1 MRAGRALPT
10 ERLLADLSRRSL
22 SLLSGLAQAKVAV
35 ALTLVFTGTA
45 PVRGVEYL
53 RVILVAVTLA
63 SSALLAAADK
73 KSAKPRAL
81 GRVMA
86 FLAASLSLRL
96 VRGGEYEG
104 LWRAVHPEAFIGAAV
119 LDFGMG
125 FPAAGVSAALLRAGA
140 GWGLFDFLARLA
152 AAAAAQWGSPTGRY
166 LFEELPFKD
175 WIPTYLLALL
185 AVFPLLRALSRST
198 GAEERQLRTFV
209 RGFAVGVAPF
219 ALILPAAAFV
229 PGFNHW
235 LDLPEVQPVFLAVT
249 YPFLFVFPITAT
261 YAVLF
266 QGALDYQ
273 SALRR
278 AAQYGL
284 ARYTLLGLIAVPF
297 ALGVVLLYANRE
309 EPLGRLLTGWRFL
322 ALAAVALSAS
332 AAFPLRHRLLS
343 ALDRR
348 YFRESY
354 DARIVLKQLTET
366 VRKAKDI
373 KELSRLLVDQV
384 DTALHLESVVVM
396 TTIPEEP
403 GTLRPGAA
411 LGVDEPYP
419 LPRTSNIVSLLA
431 GSSAP
436 LPLDPATPGSLVS
449 RLPEQEREWLRA
461 ARATLLLPLLSSDET
476 LLGFLALGPRKSET
490 PFSAEDHDLL
500 GSVSASAGL
509 ALETRLIKATPTP
522 GGAGATP
529 DRDQG
534 PPARECLACLRIF
547 EPTALSCPSCGAITQ
562 AAVLPLTLLGKYRL
576 ESRLGAGG
584 FGVVYAATELRLGR
598 RVALKTL
605 PKLSGERVERFK
617 REALAA
623 AAIQH
628 PNLAMIHTAETWNE
642 TPILVFELLER
653 GTLAQRLLTR
663 TLTIADA
670 LQVGKAMAG
679 VLEEAHRRGILHR
692 DIKPSNIGYDARNVP
707 KLLDFGVA
715 RMREAPVEVAR
726 HGPDTMTLGHLQAE
740 PVFDLPHTVDAGIT
754 ETGVV
759 VGTPAYLPL
768 EAFQNHEPGPGFD
781 LWALSVT
788 LYESLTGLNPFR
800 ASTPAETIE
809 RLLRKTPLPVIELRP
824 ECPAAVSAFLVRALL
839 RSPGE
844 RFGSAAEF
852 REALEPL
859 G

>member
-1 MRAGRALPT
+1 M
-10 ERLLADLSRRSL
+10 
-22 SLLSGLAQAKVAV
+22 SLLSPRWLGLAAKVALAKI
-35 ALTLVFTGTA
+35 ALVLILVLGGGVV
-45 PVRGVEYL
+45 VRGAEWL
-53 RVILVAVTLA
+53 RPVLVGLLFTASLLLA
-63 SSALLAAADK
+63 SAKEDAK
-73 KSAKPRAL
+73 KSRAL
-81 GRVMA
+81 GRLMA
-86 FLAASLSLRL
+86 FLGASLAVRL
-96 VRGGEYEG
+96 ARGWEYAS
-104 LWRAVHPEAFIGAAV
+104 LWRAIHPEALIGAATLDLVGSFAAARVSPLLFACSV
-119 LDFGMG
+119 LWGVG
-125 FPAAGVSAALLRAGA
+125 CGLTRLVLAVGAGLGSPAAGR
-140 GWGLFDFLARLA
+140 LFDV
-152 AAAAAQWGSPTGRY
+152 
-166 LFEELPFKD
+166 LPVWD
-175 WIPTYLLALL
+175 WMPSYLLALL
-185 AVFPLLRALSRST
+185 AVFPLLQAL
-198 GAEERQLRTFV
+198 GAASGQERRQLRLLVWGLTIGVFPFV
-209 RGFAVGVAPF
+209 
-219 ALILPAAAFV
+219 LILPASALV
-229 PGFNHW
+229 PSFNEW
-235 LDLPEVQPVFLAVT
+235 LNLPEIQPAFLAMT
-249 YPFLFVFPITAT
+249 YPFLFVFPVTAT
-261 YAVLF
+261 YAVLY
-266 QGALDYQ
+266 QGVLDYQ

-278 AAQYGL
+278 AAQYAL
-284 ARYTLLGLIAVPF
+284 ARYTLLCLIAVPF

-322 ALAAVALSAS
+322 ALAAVAVSAS

-366 VRKAKDI
+366 VRKARDI

-384 DTALHLESVVVM
+384 DMALHLESVVVM
-396 TTIPEEP
+396 TTNPEEP
-403 GTLRPGAA
+403 GLLRPAA
-411 LGVDEPYP
+411 TLGVDEPDP
-419 LPRTSNIVSLLA
+419 LPRTSNLVSLLA
-431 GSSAP
+431 GSPDP
-436 LPLDPATPGSLVS
+436 LPLDAAAPGSLVS
-449 RLPEQEREWLRA
+449 RLPEPEREWLRA
-461 ARATLLLPLLSSDET
+461 ARSTLLLPLLSSEET
-476 LLGFLALGPRKSET
+476 LLGFLALGPRRSET
-490 PFSAEDHDLL
+490 PFSAEDRDLL
-500 GSVSASAGL
+500 GSVSASAGI
-509 ALETRLIKATPTP
+509 ALETRLIRATPTP

-547 EPTALSCPSCGAITQ
+547 EPTALSCPSCGANTQ

-653 GTLAQRLLTR
+653 GTLAQRLLTS

-715 RMREAPVEVAR
+715 RMRAAPVEVAR
-726 HGPDTMTLGHLQAE
+726 HGPDTMTLGHLPAE

-768 EAFQNHEPGPGFD
+768 EAFQNLEPGPGFD